1 MSPFTRLNKTTSD
14 AWLKCPIRCRANDR
28 ESDLDY
34 YSEPMAPIQKGDE
47 EYLTTRRDPAI
58 YLRYDPS
65 TGECIVVTYDIA
77 AIHRTSIAVCKEAS
91 TTRPDEDPFVFFVA
105 YLTTVLNGV
114 KRAAEGWMI
123 LVEKHVRL
131 HSFRSWSTP

>member
-1 MSPFTRLNKTTSD
+1 
-14 AWLKCPIRCRANDR
+14 
-28 ESDLDY
+28 
-34 YSEPMAPIQKGDE
+34 MAPIQKGDE

-58 YLRYDPS
+58 YLRYNPS

-77 AIHRTSIAVCKEAS
+77 AIHRTAIAVCKEAP

-105 YLTTVLNGV
+105 YLTTVLNGI

-131 HSFRSWSTP
+131 CSHLSWDCVLTSHVVGCNSGEGGRKHS

>member
-1 MSPFTRLNKTTSD
+1 
-14 AWLKCPIRCRANDR
+14 
-28 ESDLDY
+28 
-34 YSEPMAPIQKGDE
+34 MAPIQKGDE

-58 YLRYDPS
+58 YLRYNPS

-77 AIHRTSIAVCKEAS
+77 AIHRTAIAVCKEAP

-105 YLTTVLNGV
+105 YLTTVLNGI

-131 HSFRSWSTP
+131 RSHLYWDDISAFDVIGRNSGEGGREHS

>member
-1 MSPFTRLNKTTSD
+1 
-14 AWLKCPIRCRANDR
+14 
-28 ESDLDY
+28 
-34 YSEPMAPIQKGDE
+34 MAPIQRGDE

-58 YLRYDPS
+58 YLRYNPD
-65 TGECIVVTYDIA
+65 TGECIVVTYDIS
-77 AIHRTSIAVCKEAS
+77 AIHRTAIAVCKEAP

-105 YLTTVLNGV
+105 YLTAVLTGI

-131 HSFRSWSTP
+131 RSFCSRDYPLTSAMVGCNSGQGG